1 MGEVGT
7 LALVGGAEWND
18 FCSFDKGLL
27 EIASTDE
34 VVVIP
39 TAAAYEYPDRAVE
52 HATKYFVRLGAKV
65 RGLDLLT
72 RPDAFMG
79 AIVESIERARFL
91 YLSGGS
97 PLHLRSVLKNTPA
110 YQAIVTAYQN
120 GAVLAASSAGAMV
133 LSDPM
138 ADPRGGALTVGLGLL
153 RNMAIVPHFDTY
165 PKEREQRTIALATDG
180 VIMAGISEQTALIRG
195 SSGKWRVDGAGEV
208 VVFGNGEQIAIDEI
222 EQRISIRLNG
232 MEPS

>member
-1 MGEVGT
+1 VGEVGT
-7 LALVGGAEWND
+7 LALVGGAEWNEA
-18 FCSFDKGLL
+18 CSFDKGLL
-27 EIASTDE
+27 EVASTDE

-39 TAAAYEYPDRAVE
+39 TAAAYEYPERAVA
-52 HATKYFVRLGAKV
+52 HATRYFDRLGAKV

-79 AIVESIERARFL
+79 SVVEAIEHARFL
-91 YLSGGS
+91 YLGGGS

-110 YQAIVTAYQN
+110 YQAIVTAYRN

-180 VIMAGISEQTALIRG
+180 VIMAGISEQTALIRS
-195 SSGKWRVDGAGEV
+195 SSGQWRMEGAGDV
-208 VVFGNGEQIAIDEI
+208 VIYADGEKIGIDQI
-222 EQRISIRLNG
+222 EQRISIYFSG
-232 MEPS
+232 AESD